1 MLGVIVCIVIAA
13 PKRVLA
19 VAFAVMAVAGA
30 LGAPVGSVLSSGG
43 FTDPGAE
50 SNRANRVLVDDFDQ
64 GYVPLFLLVEAS
76 GPVTAPAV
84 RAVVDWMVAELRRS
98 DRVARV
104 SSPVDTP
111 DPVAAGLLSKDR
123 RSALIVA
130 YLDGGENEGLA
141 YAPVLA
147 AQFARDYG
155 SGVSVSAGGPGAV
168 SAQIAEQS
176 RRDLTLSEAIVL
188 PISFIVLVWVFG
200 GVTAALIPLA
210 VGGFAIVGSMATL
223 RGLAEV
229 TEVSVFAMN
238 LAVAMGLALAIDY
251 SLLLVSRYREEIA
264 DGSEPPDA
272 VRRTMRTAGRTVVF
286 SAVTVALCLATM
298 AVFPMSVLRS
308 FAYSGVSVVA
318 LATAAALV
326 VVPAAILVTAG
337 RVGKARRRGPLTDS
351 RWHSWALAVM
361 RRPKAAAAVTVIPL
375 IVVGLP
381 FLDVKFGFPDDRIL
395 PAHAPARQVGDQIR
409 TEFTQDVGAA
419 IPVVVRHGGVDDAEL
434 DAYAAQLS
442 RVPGVVAVLA
452 PRATYAR
459 GGPVAPPAGQA
470 LTRDD
475 TTVITV
481 TTATQP
487 YSEPSKQ
494 LLDRLHAVAPPS
506 DTAVLFTGAE
516 QSNRDGV
523 ESIISRLPLLL
534 TLIAV
539 VMFVLLFVLSG
550 SVVIPLKALLLN
562 GLSLTAT
569 FGAMVWIF
577 QEGHLGGLGTSV
589 VGTLQAN
596 MPVLMF
602 CITFGLSMD
611 YEVFLIARI
620 REFWLA
626 SDRTRAAN
634 AHAVALGLASTGRVV
649 TAAALV
655 MAITFAGLIASQVS
669 FLRFFGVGLTV
680 AMLVD
685 ATVIRSVLLPA
696 LMVLLGRRNWW
707 APPPLARLHHRLTR
721 RHAEVADRNLGAG
734 PDPQT
739 SPNPP

>member
-1 MLGVIVCIVIAA
+1 MIVRIVIAA

-19 VAFAVMAVAGA
+19 VAVAVMAIAGV
-30 LGAPVGSVLSSGG
+30 LGAPVGSMLSLGG

-50 SNRANRVLVDDFDQ
+50 SNRANRVLIDEFDQ
-64 GYVPLFLLVEAS
+64 GYVPLFLLVEAP

-84 RAVVDWMVAELRRS
+84 RAVVDGMVADLRRS

-104 SSPVDTP
+104 SSPADTP
-111 DPVAAGLLSKDR
+111 DPVAAGMLSKDG

-147 AQFARDYG
+147 SQFAGDHG
-155 SGVSVSAGGPGAV
+155 SGVTVLAGGPGAV
-168 SAQIAEQS
+168 SAQVAEQS
-176 RRDLTLSEAIVL
+176 RRDVTLSEAIVL

-200 GVTAALIPLA
+200 GVMAALIPLA
-210 VGGFAIVGSMATL
+210 VGGFAILGSMAIL

-229 TEVSVFAMN
+229 TEVSIFAMN

-264 DGSEPPDA
+264 DGSDPPDA
-272 VRRTMRTAGRTVVF
+272 IRRTVRTAGRTVVF

-298 AVFPMSVLRS
+298 AVFPMSFLRS
-308 FAYSGVSVVA
+308 FAYGGVSVVA
-318 LATAAALV
+318 FAAAAALV
-326 VVPAAILVTAG
+326 AAPAAILVTAG
-337 RVGKARRRGPLTDS
+337 RIGKGRRSGALTDS
-351 RWHSWALAVM
+351 RWHSWAVAVM

-375 IVVGLP
+375 IVLGLP

-409 TEFTQDVGAA
+409 AEFTQDVGAA
-419 IPVVVRHGGVDDAEL
+419 IPVVVRHGGADDAGL
-434 DAYAAQLS
+434 DAYAAELS
-442 RVPGVVAVLA
+442 RAPGVVAVSA
-452 PRATYAR
+452 PWATYAR
-459 GGPVAPPAGQA
+459 GGLVGPSAGQA
-470 LTRDD
+470 LIRDD
-475 TTVITV
+475 TSVITV
-481 TTATQP
+481 TTATEP
-487 YSEPSKQ
+487 YTEPSKQ
-494 LLDRLHAVAPPS
+494 LLDRLHSVAPPTGS
-506 DTAVLFTGAE
+506 AVLFTGAE
-516 QSNRDGV
+516 QSNRDEV

-539 VMFVLLFVLSG
+539 VMFVLLFMLSG

-562 GLSLTAT
+562 MLSLTAT

-577 QEGHLGGLGTSV
+577 QEGHLGGLGTTV

-620 REFWLA
+620 REFWLE
-626 SDRTRAAN
+626 SDRTRVGNAN
-634 AHAVALGLASTGRVV
+634 AVALGLASTGRVV

-655 MAITFAGLIASQVS
+655 MAITFAGVIASQVS
-669 FLRFFGVGLTV
+669 FLRFFGVGLTI

-685 ATVIRSVLLPA
+685 ATVIRSVLLPS
-696 LMVLLGRRNWW
+696 LMVLLGRWNWW
-707 APPPLARLHHRLTR
+707 APPPLARLRDRLTGR
-721 RHAEVADRNLGAG
+721 SHDAEVADRLLDAG
-734 PDPQT
+734 PEPQT